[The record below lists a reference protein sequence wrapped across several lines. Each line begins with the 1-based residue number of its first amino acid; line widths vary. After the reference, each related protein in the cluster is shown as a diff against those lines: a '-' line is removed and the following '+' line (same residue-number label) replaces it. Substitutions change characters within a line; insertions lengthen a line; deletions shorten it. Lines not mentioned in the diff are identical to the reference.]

1 MDWTILRKDSIM
13 KTNLKLADAY
23 YRLSVEEANEGE
35 SSSITNQRNIIRQY
49 CEDNGITIVKEF
61 VDDGFS
67 GSNFDR
73 PGFNQMIAHLEQGHA
88 NMVITKDLSR
98 LGRDMAESSHYA
110 ETYFPEHSIRYIA
123 ISDNFD
129 SNETNLM
136 APFQFAMNDVY
147 LRDTSRKIKQV
158 IKQKRNNG
166 EYCAC
171 PPFGYMKDGRKGNK
185 LVPDPM
191 TAPIVQEI
199 FRLAVSGKS
208 AHAIAIILTDKH
220 VITPLKYRVMYR
232 DEFGE
237 KGAARAVD
245 EWNHTTVKRI
255 LKNQVYLG
263 HTILGKSKKASLKSK
278 KKIYLPEEE
287 WHVTL
292 NTHKPLVT
300 QEDFNKAQIFMG
312 MNTFDWREYDKTRH
326 SIFKGIVFCEHC
338 GAAMCSS
345 GTVYKGQR
353 EKYWY
358 LSCLNI
364 PKRSKNH
371 CTHGARIKYM
381 DLLEIIKNDLN
392 QMISLTDEEIDEIT
406 REALERSGQVNIYQ
420 NAEDNKKAI
429 EKRLEAI
436 DRIIMKMYNDNA
448 AGTISDEILSQNV
461 SALSKESEQLNKKLT
476 EIQNRNSKGNDIV
489 DNYEKFFNLAK
500 SYGHIEEL
508 DEEILRTFIEKIE
521 IGEKELPEGCHAAR
535 KNVPYRQKI
544 TIYYRFIGNIRENE
558 DIRQIEP
565 IELEKVAI

>member
-1 MDWTILRKDSIM
+1 
-13 KTNLKLADAY
+13 
-23 YRLSVEEANEGE
+23 
-35 SSSITNQRNIIRQY
+35 
-49 CEDNGITIVKEF
+49 
-61 VDDGFS
+61 
-67 GSNFDR
+67 
-73 PGFNQMIAHLEQGHA
+73 
-88 NMVITKDLSR
+88 
-98 LGRDMAESSHYA
+98 
-110 ETYFPEHSIRYIA
+110 
-123 ISDNFD
+123 
-129 SNETNLM
+129 
-136 APFQFAMNDVY
+136 
-147 LRDTSRKIKQV
+147 
-158 IKQKRNNG
+158 
-166 EYCAC
+166 
-171 PPFGYMKDGRKGNK
+171 
-185 LVPDPM
+185 
-191 TAPIVQEI
+191 
-199 FRLAVSGKS
+199 
-208 AHAIAIILTDKH
+208 
-220 VITPLKYRVMYR
+220 
-232 DEFGE
+232 
-237 KGAARAVD
+237 
-245 EWNHTTVKRI
+245 
-255 LKNQVYLG
+255 
-263 HTILGKSKKASLKSK
+263 
-278 KKIYLPEEE
+278 
-287 WHVTL
+287 
-292 NTHKPLVT
+292 
-300 QEDFNKAQIFMG
+300 MG

-381 DLLEIIKNDLN
+381 DLLEIIKDDLN

-448 AGTISDEILSQNV
+448 VGTISDEILSQNV
-461 SALSKESEQLNKKLT
+461 SVLSKESEQLNKKLT

-521 IGEKELPEGCHAAR
+521 IGENELPEGCHAAR
-535 KNVPYRQKI
+535 KNVPYIQKI

-558 DIRQIEP
+558 DIRQIEL
-565 IELEKVAI
+565 IELEKVAV